1 MIKSCLTKLLFISR
15 TVRLTGV
22 ERRWTVVETS
32 NPGLEQMI
40 LCTPSGT
47 VHPLCNL
54 SIPKEMADVMEVLL
68 LISGGGCDVVVV
80 MVVGS
85 FVGTVMDDMGLVLGG
100 GGVSEERRRA
110 ACDDCGCLDPE
121 VELLLELLLLL
132 TLLAFLFSFERG
144 ILPRGGVLGRSCC
157 C

>member
-1 MIKSCLTKLLFISR
+1 MIRSCLTKLLFISR

-22 ERRWTVVETS
+22 DRRWTVVETS

-47 VHPLCNL
+47 VHPLCSL

-68 LISGGGCDVVVV
+68 LISGGDVVVV
-80 MVVGS
+80 ES

-110 ACDDCGCLDPE
+110 CECDCGCLDPE

-132 TLLAFLFSFERG
+132 TLGFLFSFARG
-144 ILPRGGVLGRSCC
+144 ILPRGGVLGRNCC
-157 C
+157 CCC